1 MQTVSFLTIHLDSF
15 ISRITKCTD
24 IIMRE
29 KVKRILRDVPSSIL
43 LMVGFGLTL
52 FITMVCCGLVK
63 DILNSKK
70 KNADNSL
77 TYYYLNLYHTD
88 RVIENYENGTLS
100 YAEEESERIQFEPI
114 YKIMEKYNVN
124 FYSGEFVY
132 IGEGQEQQR
141 KATVIY
147 HFDKT
152 LPFSLESGYV
162 DWDEDEYTVVIG
174 ESIKPFVIQRENEDY
189 LYVDGEY
196 YKVTGIAK
204 NYGSGGYDSSIYLL
218 ADKNGLKNVQ
228 EKVSKEL
235 ISDIMV
241 GFSREITA
249 YSNNPKIVENIN
261 AAKKELEN
269 NYPLHIDIE
278 SESAEGMTESDVM
291 NFLYENLNKFFMPI
305 LLFFSIGS
313 CYSIT
318 SLWIKVRKTDIAVK
332 ITYGYGKAQIYKWIL
347 KELSILL
354 GISLVISLMT
364 RAIYMAVYGELH
376 LLVENVGYDVL
387 IIAGAMCITLF
398 VTSLGAYKYS
408 KEIIPAEVLKEL

>member
-100 YAEEESERIQFEPI
+100 YVEEESERIQFEPI

-141 KATVIY
+141 KATA
-147 HFDKT
+147 
-152 LPFSLESGYV
+152 ESNSY
-162 DWDEDEYTVVIG
+162 
-174 ESIKPFVIQRENEDY
+174 
-189 LYVDGEY
+189 
-196 YKVTGIAK
+196 
-204 NYGSGGYDSSIYLL
+204 
-218 ADKNGLKNVQ
+218 
-228 EKVSKEL
+228 
-235 ISDIMV
+235 IS
-241 GFSREITA
+241 F
-249 YSNNPKIVENIN
+249 
-261 AAKKELEN
+261 
-269 NYPLHIDIE
+269 
-278 SESAEGMTESDVM
+278 
-291 NFLYENLNKFFMPI
+291 
-305 LLFFSIGS
+305 
-313 CYSIT
+313 
-318 SLWIKVRKTDIAVK
+318 
-332 ITYGYGKAQIYKWIL
+332 
-347 KELSILL
+347 
-354 GISLVISLMT
+354 
-364 RAIYMAVYGELH
+364 
-376 LLVENVGYDVL
+376 
-387 IIAGAMCITLF
+387 
-398 VTSLGAYKYS
+398 
-408 KEIIPAEVLKEL
+408 

>member
-1 MQTVSFLTIHLDSF
+1 
-15 ISRITKCTD
+15 
-24 IIMRE
+24 
-29 KVKRILRDVPSSIL
+29 
-43 LMVGFGLTL
+43 
-52 FITMVCCGLVK
+52 
-63 DILNSKK
+63 
-70 KNADNSL
+70 
-77 TYYYLNLYHTD
+77 
-88 RVIENYENGTLS
+88 
-100 YAEEESERIQFEPI
+100 
-114 YKIMEKYNVN
+114 MEKYNVN